1 MSSIIIWI
9 PLGVSLAVLIIV
21 VAGLRTK
28 STKLNRQLERV
39 DRYRANFE
47 NRSVPKQTMESP
59 DQIPSIGEAL
69 AQRDDFL
76 RKRTKKRAD
85 KQRRLVARLKSRS

>member
-9 PLGVSLAVLIIV
+9 PLAVSLAVLIVV

-39 DRYRANFE
+39 DRYRENFE
-47 NRSVPKQTMESP
+47 NRIVPKQVVDLS
-59 DQIPSIGEAL
+59 DQIPTMGDAMDKRE
-69 AQRDDFL
+69 DFL
-76 RKRTKKRAD
+76 KKRAKKRAD
-85 KQRRLVARLKSRS
+85 KQRRLVSRLKSRS

>member
-39 DRYRANFE
+39 DRFRANFE
-47 NRSVPKQTMESP
+47 NRIVPKRVVERT
-59 DQIPSIGEAL
+59 DQIPTMADAMDKRE
-69 AQRDDFL
+69 DFL
-76 RKRTKKRAD
+76 KKRAKKRAD
-85 KQRRLVARLKSRS
+85 KQRRLVSRLKSRS